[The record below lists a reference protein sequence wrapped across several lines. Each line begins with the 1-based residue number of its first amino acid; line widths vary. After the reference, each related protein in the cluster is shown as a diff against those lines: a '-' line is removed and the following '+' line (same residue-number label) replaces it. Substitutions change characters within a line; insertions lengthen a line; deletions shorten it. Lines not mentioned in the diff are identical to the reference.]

1 VEKLLEP
8 ETENAVCVCAF
19 FSQDHP
25 FLATMLS
32 NPMLN
37 KGAAAT
43 SDDQQQPTYV
53 NPKQYNRI
61 MARRKARAQL
71 EAHRKI
77 MAARKVRIH
86 DRSSWEYGSTLH

>member
-1 VEKLLEP
+1 
-8 ETENAVCVCAF
+8 
-19 FSQDHP
+19 
-25 FLATMLS
+25 MLS

-77 MAARKVRIH
+77 MAARKVRNP
-86 DRSSWEYGSTLH
+86 